1 MIVEQSIPMF
11 ALLSAL
17 ISIAIVLV
25 GMALVVIGI
34 LGFRMHAFL
43 ALILGAFAVTMLT
56 PKQRIVQSLLRSDA
70 IELVSIDGSRA
81 GFQPVGQQKLT
92 GGDVWLLKT
101 NGKGD
106 LEPVCEARL
115 ILDADGDH
123 QLITDSQ
130 TFQPYEGDYI
140 IHATQLASAI
150 STSRMNWGEQVASG
164 MGNTLTKIAILIAM
178 ASIIGKCLMDSGGA
192 ERIVLSMTNA
202 LGEKRAPLAFIGSG
216 FTLSIPVFFDTVFY
230 LLIPLGKAMRVKTG
244 RNYLLYVLTIVAGG
258 TMAHSLVPPT
268 PGPLFVAVEMGVDV
282 GTMMLAGIVVGL
294 ITVVVGY
301 AWAVFANKRWEIPLR
316 ASEELSME
324 DIEKMSNRKE
334 SDLPSLSAALLPII
348 APVILLGCGTIWS
361 TSVDAASSGSALL
374 ARVDSLIAI
383 LSNKNIALSVAAVLA
398 ILLVRRSKLSEQPVH
413 KIVQSALYSGGVI
426 ILITGAGGAFG
437 HALRQTGIA
446 FTIQQLMPASQSSLI
461 LAGFLICALV
471 RTAQGSSTVAMIT
484 TVGILAPIVAAHDLS
499 YNPVY
504 IALAIGCGSKP
515 LSWMNDSGFWVI
527 SKMSGLTEKEMLKA
541 NTPMTALMGLTGLI
555 VCLIGAAILPMA

>member
-1 MIVEQSIPMF
+1 MRNMF
-11 ALLSAL
+11 ELLSAL

-25 GMALVVIGI
+25 GMVIVVIGI
-34 LGFRMHAFL
+34 LAFRMHAFL
-43 ALILGAFAVTMLT
+43 ALILGAFTVTMLT
-56 PKQRIVQSLLRSDA
+56 TEERVVQSILREEA
-70 IELVSIDGSRA
+70 IQIKEIGETGAVFQSVGS
-81 GFQPVGQQKLT
+81 QKLIE
-92 GGDVWLLKT
+92 GNIWLLKK

-106 LEPVCEARL
+106 LEAVCEGQLVLNKVNRSYQL
-115 ILDADGDH
+115 VIENGLFVPYPGDH
-123 QLITDSQ
+123 
-130 TFQPYEGDYI
+130 I
-140 IHATQLASAI
+140 IHSTLLNSAR
-150 STSRMNWGEQVASG
+150 STARMNWGEQVATG

-192 ERIVLSMTNA
+192 ERIVLSMTKF
-202 LGEKRAPLAFIGSG
+202 LGEKRTPIAFIGSG

-230 LLIPLGKAMRVKTG
+230 LLIPLGKAMRAKTG

-268 PGPLFVAVEMGVDV
+268 PGPLFVAAEMGVDI

-301 AWAVFANKRWEIPLR
+301 AWALFANKRWEIPLR
-316 ASEELSME
+316 ASEELSLE
-324 DIEKMSNRKE
+324 EIEQMANRKE
-334 SDLPSLSAALLPII
+334 SDLPSLTASLLPII
-348 APVILLGCGTIWS
+348 VPVILLGCGTIWS
-361 TSVDAASSGSALL
+361 TSVGSGSLNSPVL
-374 ARVDSLIAI
+374 ARIDSMVSI
-383 LSNKNIALSVAAVLA
+383 LGNKNIALSIAAIFA
-398 ILLVRRSKLSEQPVH
+398 ILLVKRSRLSQQPMH
-413 KIVQSALYSGGVI
+413 KIVQSALYSGSVI

-446 FTIQQLMPASQSSLI
+446 HTIQQLMPASQSSLI
-461 LAGFLICALV
+461 IAGFLICALV

-484 TVGILAPIVAAHDLS
+484 TVGILAPIVTSQELA

-527 SKMSGLTEKEMLKA
+527 SRMSGLTEKEMLKA
-541 NTPMTALMGLTGLI
+541 NTPMTALMGVAGLV
-555 VCLIGAAILPMA
+555 VCLIGAVVLPMA